1 MKLRTKLCFSLV
13 AGLLILLPAIYAFE
27 HSLAF
32 VRAAPEDRYGLW
44 MAALKGFQGRVQ
56 YVGSLGDYS
65 YFRAGDWFCS
75 RYKAP
80 TAKLHL
86 PRTFPLGEGVP
97 YSVTF
102 EMVPQYP

>member
-1 MKLRTKLCFSLV
+1 MKRRMKLRIISVT
-13 AGLLILLPAIYAFE
+13 ALLIVLASGYLYE

-44 MAALKGFQGRVQ
+44 LAALKGLQGTPR
-56 YVGSLGDYS
+56 YVGSIGDYS
-65 YFRAGDWFCS
+65 YFRVGDILCS

-86 PRTFPLGEGVP
+86 PITFPLGEGTP
-97 YSVTF
+97 YIVTF
-102 EMVPQYP
+102 EMVPNHP